1 MLISEIASERAN
13 LEWAERSELWIADGS
28 LLEKGRKKRRRNSN
42 PLILCGH
49 GVSMRIENGALVIR
63 DGFTHYPQE
72 QAAYRFYRGDLEL
85 PPRILLLDGS
95 GTLSFD
101 VLSWLAEQDVALARI
116 KSTGEIATVASG
128 TGYAADRAKVRWQQ
142 HTRADDA
149 KRCAFAADIIRQK
162 LVASVATLEA
172 HFPQSRCAT
181 AIHKARTGIDRLT
194 RETFTDLNAI
204 FAIEGECASAYFA
217 AWHGMP
223 IEWSG
228 TSRRPVPDGWRT
240 YRGRSSLATGVKA
253 ENRNASHP
261 VNAMLN
267 YAYAV
272 KLAQMQIQAIA
283 DGYDPTLGIM
293 HNGKRGSPALVLD
306 LIEPQRPVVD
316 GAVLKLIATRR
327 FAAADF
333 IIRRGGD
340 CRLSPQLAR
349 VVAALAYGLSVNHI
363 AQGRERRL
371 QPLRDN
377 PQRSPA
383 EMSGDWLV
391 RPHRM

>member
-1 MLISEIASERAN
+1 MERIYLHFIPVFRGFVVISVMFHTPEVTASAPSFD
-13 LEWAERSELWIADGS
+13 WADRCAHWLDLAKAEHP
-28 LLEKGRKKRRRNSN
+28 KRKLRQRNPN

-49 GVSMRIENGALVIR
+49 GASMRIENGALVIR

-72 QAAYRFYRGDLEL
+72 QAAYRYFRGDLEL
-85 PPRILLLDGS
+85 PSRILLLDGS
-95 GTLSFD
+95 GALSFD
-101 VLSWLAEQDVALARI
+101 ALSWLAEQDVALARV

-128 TGYAADRAKVRWQQ
+128 TGYAADRAKVQWQQ
-142 HTRADDA
+142 DTRGDDA
-149 KRCAFAADIIRQK
+149 KRFAFAADIIRQK
-162 LVASVATLEA
+162 LIASIATLEA
-172 HFPQSRCAT
+172 QFPQSRGAT
-181 AIHKARTGIDRLT
+181 AIQKASTGIDRLT

-217 AWHGMP
+217 AWHGMA

-228 TSRRPVPDGWRT
+228 TNRRPVPDGWRT
-240 YRGRSSLATGVKA
+240 YAGRSSLATGVKA

-283 DGYDPTLGIM
+283 DGYDPTFGIM
-293 HNGKRGSPALVLD
+293 HNGKRGSPALILD

-316 GAVLKLIATRR
+316 AAILKLIATRR
-327 FAAADF
+327 FASADF

-349 VVAALAYGLSVNHI
+349 VVAALAS
-363 AQGRERRL
+363 E
-371 QPLRDN
+371 
-377 PQRSPA
+377 
-383 EMSGDWLV
+383 
-391 RPHRM
+391 